1 MMAQLLSLIHH
12 YGEMIFGRF
21 WFIVWLMIKIGVVI
35 LPVMGLMAFLTLWE
49 RKVIGWMHARLGPN
63 RVGPLGLLQP
73 IADAFKLMLKEIIV
87 PEKADKV
94 LFWLAPVLTIVPA
107 LTAWAVM
114 PFGAEIVLADLNAG
128 LLFLMT
134 ITSVGIYGVML
145 AGWASNSKFA
155 LMGAVRAAAQMISF
169 GIPLG
174 FVMVTVLMVSGSL
187 NLSDIVLGQSQ
198 GFFASMG
205 LTCLSWNWIP
215 LFPLFVVYII
225 CAIAETGRHP
235 FDSIEGESEIV
246 AGHMVEYSGMAFAMF
261 FMAEYAN
268 VILFSAVA
276 SVLFLGG
283 WLPPFDWAF
292 LSWIPGWIWLAA
304 KTSAVVF
311 VFIWVRAT
319 FPRFRYDHI
328 MRLGWKILIPV
339 TLVYLVFVA
348 CWMQTPLNIW
358 L

>member
-1 MMAQLLSLIHH
+1 MMDQLLSLTHY

-21 WFIVWLMIKIGVVI
+21 WFIVWLMIKIGIVI

-73 IADAFKLMLKEIIV
+73 IADAFKLLLKEIIV

-94 LFWLAPVLTIVPA
+94 LFWLAPVLVIVPA
-107 LTAWAVM
+107 LTAWVVM
-114 PFGAEIVLADLNAG
+114 PFGPEIVLADLNAG

-174 FVMVTVLMVSGSL
+174 FVMVTVLIVSGSL
-187 NLSDIVLGQSQ
+187 NLSDIVIGQGQ

-292 LSWIPGWIWLAA
+292 LSWVPGWIWLSA
-304 KTSAVVF
+304 KTSVVVF
-311 VFIWVRAT
+311 IFIWVRAT

-328 MRLGWKILIPV
+328 MRLGWKVLIPV

-358 L
+358 M